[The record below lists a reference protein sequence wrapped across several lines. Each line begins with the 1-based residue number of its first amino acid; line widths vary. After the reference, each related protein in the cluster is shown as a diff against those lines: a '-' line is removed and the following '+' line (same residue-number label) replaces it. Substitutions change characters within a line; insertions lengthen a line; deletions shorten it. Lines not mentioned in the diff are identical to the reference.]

1 MTLDQLGFV
10 EERIDNRVL
19 FKRPK
24 LFFDYYEWI
33 AYDLSYKEID
43 ISDNID
49 TIDMML
55 LDAIYTKAKE
65 LFDRW

>member
-55 LDAIYTKAKE
+55 LNAIYTKAKE
-65 LFDRW
+65 LFDR